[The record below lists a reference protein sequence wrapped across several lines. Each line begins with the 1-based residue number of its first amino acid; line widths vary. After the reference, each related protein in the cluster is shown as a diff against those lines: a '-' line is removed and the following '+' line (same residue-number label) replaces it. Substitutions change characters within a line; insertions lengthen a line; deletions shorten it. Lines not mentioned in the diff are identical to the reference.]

1 MLQEIQKIEYS
12 KRLPT
17 TLLTPDLKQ
26 ANIVGRMEHVI
37 MTPKI
42 APVKLLGT
50 SSMLQRGTNRGG
62 PRLSANDT
70 YKTIQWYTVK

>member
-26 ANIVGRMEHVI
+26 ASIAGHMEHVT

-42 APVKLLGT
+42 APVKLWDT
-50 SSMLQRGTNRGG
+50 S
-62 PRLSANDT
+62 
-70 YKTIQWYTVK
+70 

>member
-1 MLQEIQKIEYS
+1 MVQEIQKIEYL
-12 KRLPT
+12 KRLPMT
-17 TLLTPDLKQ
+17 PRTPDLKQ

-42 APVKLLGT
+42 APVKPLGT
-50 SSMLQRGTNRGG
+50 SSMLQRGTNRGDL
-62 PRLSANDT
+62 RLSANET